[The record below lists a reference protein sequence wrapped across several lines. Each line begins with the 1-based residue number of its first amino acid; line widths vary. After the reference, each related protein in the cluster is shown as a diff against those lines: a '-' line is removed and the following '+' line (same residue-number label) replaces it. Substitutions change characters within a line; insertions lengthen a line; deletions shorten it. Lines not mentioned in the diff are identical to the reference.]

1 MLLCD
6 ETQLEYIS
14 FSFAFFSVD
23 KEKLGYY
30 LPEGTY
36 TTFVWDAARLCIKS
50 PGNRNCRQHTAATP
64 SRIEKSFF
72 LFYFIDTT
80 ISIDRILWRRSVES
94 IRLTTRR
101 PSA

>member
-36 TTFVWDAARLCIKS
+36 TTSKIYMYIDIYEYYFLYLYLQIKYMY
-50 PGNRNCRQHTAATP
+50 
-64 SRIEKSFF
+64 RI
-72 LFYFIDTT
+72 
-80 ISIDRILWRRSVES
+80 
-94 IRLTTRR
+94 
-101 PSA
+101 